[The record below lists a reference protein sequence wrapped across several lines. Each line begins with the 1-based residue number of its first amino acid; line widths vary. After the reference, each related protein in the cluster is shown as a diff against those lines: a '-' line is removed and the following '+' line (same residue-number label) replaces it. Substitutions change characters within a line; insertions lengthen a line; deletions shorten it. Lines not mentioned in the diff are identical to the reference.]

1 MDSLKKVVKEK
12 PVFDL
17 EKVRSTIEK
26 GRRSRWLRRMGSMR
40 GGFYYQDVNGIKINS
55 DVILERIRS
64 LVIPPAWKYVRIST
78 TAGSPIQ
85 AIGMDTTGRV
95 QYLYNQKFA
104 EKKQRQKFSKLERF
118 GEHLPKLRE
127 ITNSHLALEGFP
139 REKVLAVMMR
149 LINSLYIRV
158 GSEKSVK
165 KYKTFGITTLQNRHL
180 TIRSK
185 GELIF
190 DFVGKSH
197 IQHRKVLVDADLA
210 AVMTKLKDLG
220 RVRKLFNYIDD
231 EGNIRPVKPSE
242 INAYIKA
249 ATDADFS
256 AKDFRTW
263 AGTLL
268 AATELARIGPGSDEK
283 SVKTNLVKAIK
294 NVAEQLGNTPTV
306 CRSSYIH
313 PKVINFYSTG
323 KTLEQFE
330 SQRSRRIRKLRSE
343 FEPEEEALL
352 RMLKL

>member
-1 MDSLKKVVKEK
+1 MPKSLAPQEVGKA
-12 PVFDL
+12 
-17 EKVRSTIEK
+17 RSTIEK
-26 GRRSRWLRRMGSMR
+26 GRRRGWWLRKGTMR
-40 GGFYYQDVNGIKINS
+40 SGFHYIAADGRKISNESQLDRIK
-55 DVILERIRS
+55 S

-78 TAGSPIQ
+78 GAGSPIQ
-85 AIGMDTTGRV
+85 AVGMDTSGRV

-104 EKKQRQKFSKLERF
+104 EKKQRQKFGRLERF
-118 GEHLPKLRE
+118 GEYLPKLRE
-127 ITNSHLALEGFP
+127 VTNSDLALEGFP
-139 REKVLAVMMR
+139 KAKVLAVMMR

-180 TIRSK
+180 TIRPK

-190 DFVGKSH
+190 EFVGKSH
-197 IQHRKVLVDADLA
+197 VQQRKILVDADLA
-210 AVMTKLKDLG
+210 AVMTKLKEIG
-220 RVRKLFNYIDD
+220 RARKLFNYIDG
-231 EGNIRPVKPSE
+231 EGNIHPVKPAE

-268 AATELARIGPGSDEK
+268 AATELARIGPGNDEK
-283 SVKTNLVKAIK
+283 SIKTNLVKAIK

-313 PKVINFYSTG
+313 PKVISFYSSG

-330 SQRSRRIRKLRSE
+330 DQRSRRIRKLKSE

>member
-1 MDSLKKVVKEK
+1 MPK
-12 PVFDL
+12 PL
-17 EKVRSTIEK
+17 EPQDVSKAKATIEK
-26 GRRSRWLRRMGSMR
+26 GRRGVWWLRKGTMR
-40 GGFYYQDVNGIKINS
+40 SGFRYITAENRRIS
-55 DVILERIRS
+55 DESHLERIKL
-64 LVIPPAWKYVRIST
+64 LVIPPAWRFVRISPFR
-78 TAGSPIQ
+78 GSSIQ
-85 AIGMDTTGRV
+85 AVGMDTTGRV

-104 EKKQRQKFSKLERF
+104 AKKQRQKFAKLERF
-118 GEHLPKLRE
+118 GEYLPKLRE
-127 ITNSHLALEGFP
+127 KTNADLSLEGFP

-180 TIRSK
+180 TITKK

-190 DFVGKSH
+190 EFVGKSH

-210 AVMTKLKDLG
+210 AVMTKLKELG
-220 RVRKLFNYIDD
+220 RARKLFNYIDG
-231 EGNIRPVKPSE
+231 EGNVRAVKPAE

-268 AATELARIGPGSDEK
+268 AATELSRLGPGIDEK
-283 SVKTNLVKAIK
+283 SVKANLVKAIR

-313 PKVINFYSTG
+313 PKVINLYSTG
-323 KTLEQFE
+323 KIIEQFE
-330 SQRSRRIRKLRSE
+330 GQRSQRTRKLKIE
-343 FEPEEEALL
+343 FEPQEEALL
-352 RMLKL
+352 RLLKL